1 MFCSSFFLIR
11 LACTA
16 PVLFHPLMKFSEI
29 VGGSCDRLPLSVA
42 SNKDVI
48 KFFFHHYES
57 QKQCD
62 LSDTISLVSCLIV
75 NHYTALGLYSK
86 FQKTGAI
93 NK

>member
-16 PVLFHPLMKFSEI
+16 PVSFHPLMKFSEI

-48 KFFFHHYES
+48 KFFFITMKARS
-57 QKQCD
+57 SVIC
-62 LSDTISLVSCLIV
+62 LTRSVLSLV
-75 NHYTALGLYSK
+75 
-86 FQKTGAI
+86 
-93 NK
+93 